1 MAQAHA
7 VYVLYYEG
15 APYEY
20 TKRAAYYTEGMANAA
35 VTRAVDDFAGWR
47 ASDER
52 KAEFRVKFS
61 VEKYV
66 KSEVAAE

>member
-1 MAQAHA
+1 MTQDHA

-20 TKRAAYYTEGMANAA
+20 AKRAAYYTEGMAKAA
-35 VTRAVDDFAGWR
+35 VTRAVEDFVGWR
-47 ASDER
+47 ASDEV
-52 KAEFRVKFS
+52 KAAVRARFS

-66 KSEVAAE
+66 RAEVPA